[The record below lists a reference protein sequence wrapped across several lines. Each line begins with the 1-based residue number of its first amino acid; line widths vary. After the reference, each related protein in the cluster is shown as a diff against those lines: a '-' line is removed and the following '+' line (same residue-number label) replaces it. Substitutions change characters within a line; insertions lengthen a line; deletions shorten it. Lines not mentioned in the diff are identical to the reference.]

1 MDALEETRSE
11 VAVPLCLDEELVGVL
26 DVQSNETDAFS
37 EDDLFIL
44 ETVGAQVAIAIQE
57 ARLYEAEKEQ
67 AWLSTALLQVSDALS
82 LLSKM
87 DEVLTTVVRLTAMLV
102 GVERC
107 GILRWDE
114 YEERFIP
121 TESYGLSPQEREQYA
136 RMSFPAHAFP
146 ALDLVR
152 QEKAPVLVD
161 TAYQPGLIPQEIADA
176 FQIRQMVA
184 LPLVAQGEL
193 LGALIADYAGRP
205 HTVDERVMAMLSGL
219 AHQAAMAILSARLL
233 QSQQE
238 ETYTSM
244 ALLQVADAVSHS
256 TDLHESLT
264 AVLRITPMLIGVDA
278 CALFLLDEEGALV
291 PYLQYSL
298 PVEAEAVF
306 WASSVDFSDLPAWTP
321 VAGKKYTTAAE
332 VPPLAGLEAGLGG
345 GSLVLLPVT
354 VRGELAALM
363 GMVCSGSFRRLTD
376 RRIAI
381 LAGIADQVAVAIE
394 TNRFLQEAAEQ
405 GRMKHELA
413 VAKRIQMSFL
423 PECCPIIPGWEV
435 AAVWRSAREVAG
447 DFYDFIPLPPE
458 PGRDP
463 GRIGIAV
470 ADVADKGV
478 PAALYAAL
486 SRTLLRTMAIT
497 GRPPAA
503 AVATANDLILADTRA
518 ELFVTLFYLILEPA
532 TGQVSY
538 VNAGH
543 PPSLLVRVEN
553 GEVEELRTGG
563 MAMGVLP
570 SLEYEERTAHL
581 DPGDVLILYTD
592 GIVEA
597 SDNAGRFFGRGRLA
611 EAARAARH
619 EPAEQMGEWI
629 EAAVA
634 QFVAGAPQSDDLT
647 LVIVRRLPQ

>member
-1 MDALEETRSE
+1 
-11 VAVPLCLDEELVGVL
+11 
-26 DVQSNETDAFS
+26 
-37 EDDLFIL
+37 
-44 ETVGAQVAIAIQE
+44 
-57 ARLYEAEKEQ
+57 
-67 AWLSTALLQVSDALS
+67 
-82 LLSKM
+82 
-87 DEVLTTVVRLTAMLV
+87 
-102 GVERC
+102 
-107 GILRWDE
+107 
-114 YEERFIP
+114 
-121 TESYGLSPQEREQYA
+121 
-136 RMSFPAHAFP
+136 
-146 ALDLVR
+146 
-152 QEKAPVLVD
+152 
-161 TAYQPGLIPQEIADA
+161 
-176 FQIRQMVA
+176 
-184 LPLVAQGEL
+184 
-193 LGALIADYAGRP
+193 
-205 HTVDERVMAMLSGL
+205 MAMLSGL

-256 TDLHESLT
+256 TDLRESLT

-278 CALFLLDEEGALV
+278 CTLFLLDEEGALV

-306 WASSVDFSDLPAWTP
+306 WASSVGLGELPAWTP
-321 VAGKKYTTAAE
+321 VAGKKYTTATE
-332 VPPLAGLEAGLGG
+332 VPTLTGLEASLGG
-345 GSLVLLPVT
+345 GSLVLLPVA

-423 PECCPIIPGWEV
+423 PECCPTIPGWEV

-458 PGRDP
+458 PGHGP

-518 ELFVTLFYLILEPA
+518 ELFVTLFYVILEPT
-532 TGQVSY
+532 TGKIAY

-543 PPSLLVRVEN
+543 PPPLLVRVES

-581 DPGDVLILYTD
+581 DPGDVLLLYTD

-597 SDNAGRFFGRGRLA
+597 SDNAGRLFGRERLA

-619 EPAEQMGEWI
+619 EPALTLGERI

-634 QFVAGAPQSDDLT
+634 LFVDGAPQSDDLT